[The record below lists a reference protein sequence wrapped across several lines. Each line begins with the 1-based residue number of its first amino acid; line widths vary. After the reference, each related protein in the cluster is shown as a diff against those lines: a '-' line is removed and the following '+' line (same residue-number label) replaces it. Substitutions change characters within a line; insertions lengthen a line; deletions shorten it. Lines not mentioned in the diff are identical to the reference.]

1 MKLKRGL
8 DDVVCVCFKF
18 DGLSKVGETDSVTS
32 LTTKFGTEQK
42 VSKSRMVERRIR
54 KGSMIYLRI
63 PDVFV

>member
-32 LTTKFGTEQK
+32 LTNKFGTEQK

>member
-18 DGLSKVGETDSVTS
+18 DGLSKVGETDSMTS
-32 LTTKFGTEQK
+32 LTTKFVAEQK
-42 VSKSRMVERRIR
+42 VSKIRMVERRIR
-54 KGSMIYLRI
+54 KGSIIYLRI